1 MTERDAHLEGLTI
14 IEKRLVK
21 NYSITIAAG
30 IHTLD
35 DVRPVKLRDIVEIE
49 IALREIDLLAPKE

>member
-1 MTERDAHLEGLTI
+1 MSERELHLEGLTI

-21 NYSITIAAG
+21 NYAITIAAG

-35 DVRPVKLRDIVEIE
+35 NVKPVKLRDIVEIE
-49 IALREIDLLAPKE
+49 IALREIDILAP